1 MRSLKNR
8 WLAGVWVIPLA
19 FVTITTLSPLPA
31 QAAGTTAVTAPS
43 GGAGPFDRAELGLA
57 MVALGLLIFA
67 LTMVRLRMQSRRRS
81 SALRRSRWAK
91 VTDTYPYLGISARRT
106 RINDSYAYSG
116 ISSSRT
122 NSQSRW

>member
-91 VTDTYPYLGISARRT
+91 VTDTYPYSGISARRT
-106 RINDSYAYSG
+106 RINDSYAYPG
-116 ISSSRT
+116 ISST
-122 NSQSRW
+122 NSQSQW